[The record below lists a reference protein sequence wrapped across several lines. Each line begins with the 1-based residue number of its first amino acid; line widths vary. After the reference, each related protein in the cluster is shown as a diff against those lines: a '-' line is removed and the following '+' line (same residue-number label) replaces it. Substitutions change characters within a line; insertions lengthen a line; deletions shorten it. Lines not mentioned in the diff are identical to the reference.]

1 MKILITGGAGF
12 IGCHA
17 VNRFAT
23 RHRVTVLDNL
33 SRPGAGSNLDWLR
46 QQRDFDLLKE
56 DVRDADALV
65 RAVASVRPDVVLHLA
80 SQVAVTA
87 SVRDPR
93 HDFEINALG
102 TFNLLEAVRQHS
114 PEALVIYAST
124 NKVYGA
130 MEEIGIVR
138 EGNRY
143 CYAELPH
150 GVDEEQPLDC
160 HSPYGC
166 SKGAGDQYV
175 RDYARIYGLR
185 TVVFRQSCIYGTRQF
200 GMEDQGW
207 IAWFAIC
214 AVTGRTINIYG
225 DGFQVRDV
233 LWVDD
238 LLNAYQAAM
247 DLADQMTGRVYNIG
261 GGPANQVALR
271 ESLAILE
278 GLVGRTIQ
286 RAYFPARPGD
296 QRVFVADTRRAQRD
310 LGWAPRTTPAQGID
324 QLFHWVRDHHHF
336 FPT

>member
-1 MKILITGGAGF
+1 VKILITGGAGF

-17 VNRFAT
+17 VHRFAS

-33 SRPGAGSNLDWLR
+33 SRPGAGGNLDWLR
-46 QQRDFDLLKE
+46 RRRDFAFLNE
-56 DVRDADALV
+56 DVRDADALA
-65 RAVASVRPDVVLHLA
+65 RAVTRARPDVVFHLA

-93 HDFEINALG
+93 HDFEVNALG
-102 TFNLLEAVRQHS
+102 TFNVVEAVRQYA

-130 MEEIGIVR
+130 MEDVGIVQ
-138 EGNRY
+138 EGDRY
-143 CYAELPH
+143 RYDDLPH
-150 GVDEEQPLDC
+150 GVAEDRPLDC

-185 TVVFRQSCIYGTRQF
+185 TVVFRQSCIYGPRQF
-200 GMEDQGW
+200 GVEDQGW

-214 AVTGRTINIYG
+214 AVLGRTINIYG
-225 DGFQVRDV
+225 DGLQVRDV

-238 LLNAYQAAM
+238 LLDAYQAVM
-247 DLADQMTGRVYNIG
+247 DQADRMTGRVYNIG

-278 GLVGRTIQ
+278 GLIGRPIA
-286 RAYFPARPGD
+286 RVFCPLRPGD
-296 QRVFVADTRRAQRD
+296 QRVFVADTRRAHRE
-310 LGWAPRTTPAQGID
+310 LGWAPRTRPVQGIGR
-324 QLFHWVRDHHHF
+324 LFHWVRDHQDLF
-336 FPT
+336 RP